1 MITMFSHENVPAVS
15 VVICTKDRGEDLK
28 RAIAS
33 LKDLQYPSEKLEIVV
48 VQETDDPQPMDGV
61 EYIPI
66 PRENRGMGYT
76 RNMGVENS
84 SNDIVA
90 FTDDD
95 CLVERDWLV
104 EIVRPLDKPGGVV
117 GAAGSV
123 KVKDCNLIGYCEN
136 VLGFPG
142 GGALYAHQSGGKLRD
157 TRCLSTCNCAYYKD
171 EILAVG
177 GFDENLRFGSE
188 DFVLGQAVSSR
199 NRCVYNPAATVYHK
213 TRGSLRAN
221 FHWFVRR
228 GRAEVALFKVD
239 EHPGDLIRRM
249 LRSSITI
256 KALFALFLLLVFRL
270 PLFLILSLIPVYY
283 SVIAFRFRFSYQ
295 YFDKSLGILLLT
307 PLVKM
312 AMDLGMDSG
321 RILGFWQGLHRE

>member
-1 MITMFSHENVPAVS
+1 MFSYENAPTVS
-15 VVICTKDRGEDLK
+15 IVICTKDRDEDLK

-33 LKDLQYPSEKLEIVV
+33 LKDLQYPPEKLEVVV

-66 PRENRGMGYT
+66 PQENRGMGYT
-76 RNMGVENS
+76 RNIGVKNS
-84 SNDIVA
+84 SNDVVA

-95 CLVERDWLV
+95 CLVEPDWLV
-104 EIVRPLDKPGGVV
+104 ELVRPLDKPGGVV
-117 GAAGSV
+117 GVAGSV
-123 KVKDCNLIGYCEN
+123 KVQDRNFIGYCEN

-177 GFDENLRFGSE
+177 GFDENLRFGGE
-188 DFVLGQAVSSR
+188 DYVLGKAVSSR
-199 NRCVYNPAATVYHK
+199 NRCVYNPAAAVYHK
-213 TRGSLRAN
+213 TRGSLRAI

-228 GRAEVALFKVD
+228 GRAEVVLFKVD
-239 EHPGDLIRRM
+239 EHLGALIRWM
-249 LRSSITI
+249 LSSSITI
-256 KALFALFLLLVFRL
+256 KVLFALLLLLILRL

-283 SVIAFRFRFSYQ
+283 SWIAFRFRFSYQ
-295 YFDKSLGILLLT
+295 YFNGSLGIFLLT

-312 AMDLGMDSG
+312 VMDLGMDSG
-321 RILGFWQGLHRE
+321 RIVGFWQGLHRK

>member
-1 MITMFSHENVPAVS
+1 MSSHENVPAVS
-15 VVICTKDRGEDLK
+15 VVVCTKDRNEDL
-28 RAIAS
+28 RLAIAS
-33 LKDLQYPSEKLEIVV
+33 LKDLQYPREKFEIVV

-61 EYIPI
+61 VYIPI
-66 PRENRGMGYT
+66 PWKNRGVAYAH
-76 RNMGVENS
+76 NIGVKNS
-84 SNDIVA
+84 SHDIVA

-95 CLVERDWLV
+95 CLVEPDWLF
-104 EIVRPLDKPGGVV
+104 ELVRPLDKPGGVI

-136 VLGFPG
+136 VIGFPG
-142 GGALYAHQSGGKLRD
+142 GGVLYLHQSGGKPRD

-177 GFDENLRFGSE
+177 GFDENLRLG
-188 DFVLGQAVSSR
+188 DDDDVLGQAVSSR
-199 NRCVYNPAATVYHK
+199 NRCVYNPAAVVYHK
-213 TRGSLRAN
+213 PRGSLRAN

-228 GRAEVALFKVD
+228 GRSEVELFGIN
-239 EHPGDLIRRM
+239 EHPGDLIRWM

-256 KALFALFLLLVFRL
+256 KALFALFLLLILRL

-295 YFDKSLGILLLT
+295 YFNGSLGILLLT
-307 PLVKM
+307 PIVKIV
-312 AMDLGMDSG
+312 MDLGMDSG
-321 RILGFWQGLHRE
+321 RILGLWQGLHRK